1 MNWKGLFLK
10 LGGQMC
16 CRYYFSDKAAYKVEG
31 DLKLTKGALA
41 TRAGD
46 ITPGMATPGIIWN
59 KGTNED
65 LALEDLFWGITSKD
79 RKLIIN
85 ARAESVTK
93 KSMFADSI
101 RNRRC
106 ILPAAGFYEWDAS
119 KTKFRFKRADEKPIY
134 LAGFYDLSDNKDSFV
149 ILTTAANAS
158 MKPVHDRMPVMIDTG
173 NVRDYLKDP
182 AAALEMIKEPMPE
195 LERGSD
201 YEQLSLF

>member
-1 MNWKGLFLK
+1 
-10 LGGQMC
+10 MC
-16 CRYYFSDKAAYKVEG
+16 CRYYFSDKAAYKVES

-119 KTKFRFKRADEKPIY
+119 KTKFMFKRADEKPIY

-182 AAALEMIKEPMPE
+182 AAALEMLKESMPE
-195 LERGSD
+195 LDRKSD

>member
-1 MNWKGLFLK
+1 
-10 LGGQMC
+10 MC
-16 CRYYFSDKAAYKVEG
+16 CRYYFSDKAAYKVES

-59 KGTNED
+59 RATSED
-65 LALEDLFWGITSKD
+65 LSLENLFWGITSKD

-158 MKPVHDRMPVMIDTG
+158 MKPVHDRMPVMIDMG

-182 AAALEMIKEPMPE
+182 AAALEMLKEPMPE
-195 LERGSD
+195 LDRKSD

>member
-1 MNWKGLFLK
+1 
-10 LGGQMC
+10 MC

-195 LERGSD
+195 LDRKSD

>member
-1 MNWKGLFLK
+1 
-10 LGGQMC
+10 MC

-79 RKLIIN
+79 KKLIIN

-182 AAALEMIKEPMPE
+182 AAALEMIKEPMPD
-195 LERGSD
+195 LDRKSD

>member
-1 MNWKGLFLK
+1 
-10 LGGQMC
+10 MC

-79 RKLIIN
+79 KKLIIN

-134 LAGFYDLSDNKDSFV
+134 LAGFYDLSENRDSFV

-158 MKPVHDRMPVMIDTG
+158 MKPVHDRMPVMIDKE
-173 NVRDYLKDP
+173 NVRDYLNDTL
-182 AAALEMIKEPMPE
+182 AAMEMINKPMPE
-195 LERGSD
+195 LDRSSD

>member
-1 MNWKGLFLK
+1 
-10 LGGQMC
+10 
-16 CRYYFSDKAAYKVEG
+16 
-31 DLKLTKGALA
+31 
-41 TRAGD
+41 
-46 ITPGMATPGIIWN
+46 MATPGIIWN

-79 RKLIIN
+79 KKLIIN

-182 AAALEMIKEPMPE
+182 AAALEMLKEPMPE
-195 LERGSD
+195 LDRSSD

>member
-1 MNWKGLFLK
+1 
-10 LGGQMC
+10 MC
-16 CRYYFSDKAAYKVEG
+16 CRYYFSDKAAYKVES

-134 LAGFYDLSDNKDSFV
+134 LAGFFDLSDNKDSFV

-182 AAALEMIKEPMPE
+182 AAALEMLKEPMPE
-195 LERGSD
+195 LDRKSD

>member
-1 MNWKGLFLK
+1 
-10 LGGQMC
+10 MC

-158 MKPVHDRMPVMIDTG
+158 MKPVHDRMPVMIDKV
-173 NVRDYLKDP
+173 NVRDYLRDE
-182 AAALEMIKEPMPE
+182 AAAMEMLREPMPE
-195 LERGSD
+195 LDRSSE

>member
-1 MNWKGLFLK
+1 
-10 LGGQMC
+10 MC

-173 NVRDYLKDP
+173 NGRDYLKDP

-195 LERGSD
+195 LDRKSD

>member
-1 MNWKGLFLK
+1 
-10 LGGQMC
+10 MC
-16 CRYYFSDKAAYKVEG
+16 CRYYFSDKAAYKVES

-59 KGTNED
+59 RTSNED

-158 MKPVHDRMPVMIDTG
+158 MKPVHDRMPVMIDMG

-182 AAALEMIKEPMPE
+182 AAALEMLKEPMPE
-195 LERGSD
+195 LDRSSD

>member
-1 MNWKGLFLK
+1 
-10 LGGQMC
+10 MC
-16 CRYYFSDKAAYKVEG
+16 CRYYFSDKAAYKVES

-79 RKLIIN
+79 KKLIIN

-182 AAALEMIKEPMPE
+182 AAALEMIKEPMPG
-195 LERGSD
+195 LDRKSD